1 MSMLQHFPII
11 AIMAYFLGAFLIVIF
26 GRNRALRNIFGF
38 LATAVP
44 LCLLVALVKPVM
56 LGGDI
61 IAYWMGNRIPAGGYA
76 IGIALEVDAM
86 GLFFG
91 LLIATAVF
99 VAMLYSFSYMSH
111 DDNEPQYYTLF
122 LMLCGGVMGFVLSG
136 DLFNMFIMIEILT
149 FAAVALTAFR
159 NTANGALEAA
169 FKYLVVGCIG
179 SSCILAGT
187 IMLYAQAHTLNFAQL
202 AAFLP
207 GNLNTATIVAYALL
221 FIGFCTKAFIVPFH
235 PLAAD
240 AHGAAPAP
248 VSVLIS
254 GVLTKSGLYGIIRL
268 TYILF
273 RTMDL
278 GTVQFWLVFLGSV
291 SMFVCVTMAL
301 AQHDFKRLLAFHSI
315 SQIGYVLTAAGLATA
330 LGVSSGLYHAMN
342 HTLFKGLLFLCAG
355 AVLHETGT
363 TDLDRLG
370 GLSKKM
376 PQTTLL
382 FLVGAFS
389 ISGIPPFNGFASK
402 WLIYQATYQKAA
414 ETGNIGFALV
424 TIVCLVTST
433 LTLASFVK
441 VTQSVFFGQLPKEY
455 ENVKEVSVGMRVAMG
470 ILALLCI
477 LTGLFPGFVTSYLT
491 EPAARAAFGA
501 NAYIN
506 GMLGAGYAEG
516 FGLADTLPVSFQAA
530 GVWSPISWL
539 CLLMIMLLAVAI
551 VAVST
556 KYDQV
561 SALAKT
567 AAAAEAAEGKVSP
580 RYGSGALAEGKY
592 ELFFGGE
599 ESVYSQVGGDDLFW
613 GFKHNWRH
621 YFSFMHELHSGIVND
636 YALWAVVA
644 LALAMLYAM
653 IIL

>member
-1 MSMLQHFPII
+1 MSIQHFPIC

-26 GRNRALRNIFGF
+26 GKNRALRNVFGF
-38 LATAVP
+38 LATATP
-44 LCLLVALVKPVM
+44 LCLLAALVKPIM
-56 LGGDI
+56 LGSDV
-61 IAYWMGNRIPAGGYA
+61 IAYWMGNRVPAGGYA

-207 GNLNTATIVAYALL
+207 GHLNRATIIAYAML

-273 RTMDL
+273 RVMNL

-363 TDLDRLG
+363 TDLGKLG

-376 PQTTLL
+376 PHTTIL

-389 ISGIPPFNGFASK
+389 ISGVPPFNGFASK
-402 WLIYQATYQKAA
+402 WLIYQATYQKAV
-414 ETGNIGFALV
+414 ESGNIGFLMC
-424 TIVCLVTST
+424 TIVALVTST

-455 ENVKEVSVGMRVAMG
+455 ENVEEVSVGMRLAMG

-477 LTGLFPGFVTSYLT
+477 LTGLFPGFVTTYLT
-491 EPAARAAFGA
+491 EPAARAVFGA
-501 NAYIN
+501 NAYVN
-506 GMLGAGYAEG
+506 AMMGTGYAQG
-516 FGLADTLPVSFQAA
+516 FGLTDLLSVSFQAA

-551 VAVST
+551 VAVSS

-567 AAAAEAAEGKVSP
+567 AAAAEAAAAKAGP
-580 RYGSGALAEGKY
+580 RFGSGALAEGKN

-599 ESVYSQVGGDDLFW
+599 ESVFSQVGGDDLFW

-636 YALWAVVA
+636 YALWGVIA

>member
-1 MSMLQHFPII
+1 MMQHYPIL
-11 AIMAYFLGAFLIVIF
+11 AIMTYFLGAFLIVIF
-26 GRNRALRNIFGF
+26 GKNRTVRNAVGF

-44 LCLLVALVKPVM
+44 LCLLITLVKPVM
-56 LGGDI
+56 MGGDI
-61 IAYWMGNRIPAGGYA
+61 IAYWMGSRVPAGGYA
-76 IGIALEVDAM
+76 IGIALEVDALS
-86 GLFFG
+86 LFFG
-91 LLIATAVF
+91 LLVATAVF
-99 VAMLYSFSYMSH
+99 AAMLYSFSYMSH

-122 LMLCGGVMGFVLSG
+122 LMLCGGVMGLVLSG
-136 DLFNMFIMIEILT
+136 DLFNMFIMVEILT

-159 NTANGALEAA
+159 NTVFGALEAA
-169 FKYLVVGCIG
+169 FKYLVVGSIG

-202 AAFLP
+202 SAMIP
-207 GNLNTATIVAYALL
+207 GNLNLATTVAYALL
-221 FIGFCTKAFIVPFH
+221 FIGFCTKAFLVPFH

-273 RTMDL
+273 RTMNL

-330 LGVSSGLYHAMN
+330 LGVSAGLYHAMN

-363 TDLDRLG
+363 TDLDKLG

-376 PQTTLL
+376 PHTTVL

-402 WLIYQATYQKAA
+402 WLIYQAAYQKGV
-414 ETGNIGFALV
+414 ESGNIGFLLV
-424 TIVCLVTST
+424 TICCLVTST

-455 ENVKEVSVGMRVAMG
+455 ENVREVSFGMRLAMG
-470 ILALLCI
+470 LLALLCI
-477 LTGLFPGFVTSYLT
+477 VTGLFPGLVTTFLT
-491 EPAARAAFGA
+491 EPAARAVFGA
-501 NAYIN
+501 NHYIN
-506 GMLGAGYAEG
+506 AMMGAGYAES
-516 FGLADTLPVSFQAA
+516 FGLADALPVSFYSA

-551 VAVST
+551 VAVSS

-567 AAAAEAAEGKVSP
+567 AAAAEAAAVAGP
-580 RYGSGALAEGKY
+580 RYGSGSPAEGKY

-599 ESVYSQVGGDDLFW
+599 ESVYSQVGGDDMFW

-621 YFSFMHELHSGIVND
+621 YFSFMHNLHSGIVND
-636 YALWAVVA
+636 YALWAVIA

>member
-1 MSMLQHFPII
+1 MMQHYPIL
-11 AIMAYFLGAFLIVIF
+11 AIMTYFLGAFLIVIF
-26 GRNRALRNIFGF
+26 GKNRTVRNAVGF

-44 LCLLVALVKPVM
+44 LCLLITLVKPVM
-56 LGGDI
+56 MGGDI
-61 IAYWMGNRIPAGGYA
+61 IAYWMGGRVPAGGYA
-76 IGIALEVDAM
+76 IGIALEVDALS
-86 GLFFG
+86 LFFG
-91 LLIATAVF
+91 LLVATAVF
-99 VAMLYSFSYMSH
+99 AAMLYSFSYMSH

-122 LMLCGGVMGFVLSG
+122 LMLCGGVMGLVLSG
-136 DLFNMFIMIEILT
+136 DLFNMFIMVEILT

-159 NTANGALEAA
+159 NTVFGALEAA
-169 FKYLVVGCIG
+169 FKYLVVGSIG

-202 AAFLP
+202 SAMIP
-207 GNLNTATIVAYALL
+207 GNLNLATTVAYALL
-221 FIGFCTKAFIVPFH
+221 FIGFCTKAFLVPFH

-273 RTMDL
+273 RTMNL

-330 LGVSSGLYHAMN
+330 LGVSAGLYHAMN

-363 TDLDRLG
+363 TDLDKLG

-376 PQTTLL
+376 PHTTVL

-402 WLIYQATYQKAA
+402 WLIYQAAYQKGV
-414 ETGNIGFALV
+414 ESGNIGFLLV
-424 TIVCLVTST
+424 TICCLVTST

-455 ENVKEVSVGMRVAMG
+455 ENVREVSFGMRLAMG
-470 ILALLCI
+470 LLALLCI
-477 LTGLFPGFVTSYLT
+477 VTGLFPGLVTTFLT
-491 EPAARAAFGA
+491 EPAARAVFGA
-501 NAYIN
+501 NHYIN
-506 GMLGAGYAEG
+506 AMMGAGYAES
-516 FGLADTLPVSFQAA
+516 FGLADALPVSFYSA

-551 VAVST
+551 VAVSS

-567 AAAAEAAEGKVSP
+567 AAAAEAAAFAGP
-580 RYGSGALAEGKY
+580 RYGSGSLAEGKY

-599 ESVYSQVGGDDLFW
+599 ESVYSQVGGDDMFW

-621 YFSFMHELHSGIVND
+621 YFSFMHNLHSGIVND
-636 YALWAVVA
+636 YALWAVIA

>member
-1 MSMLQHFPII
+1 MMQHYPIL
-11 AIMAYFLGAFLIVIF
+11 AIMTYFLGAFLIVIF
-26 GRNRALRNIFGF
+26 GKNRTVRNAVGF

-44 LCLLVALVKPVM
+44 LCLLITLVKPVM
-56 LGGDI
+56 MGGDI
-61 IAYWMGNRIPAGGYA
+61 IAYWMGGRVPAGGYA
-76 IGIALEVDAM
+76 IGIALEVDALS
-86 GLFFG
+86 LFFG
-91 LLIATAVF
+91 LLVATAVF
-99 VAMLYSFSYMSH
+99 AAMLYSFSYMSH

-122 LMLCGGVMGFVLSG
+122 LMLCGGVMGLVLSG
-136 DLFNMFIMIEILT
+136 DLFNMFIMLEILT

-159 NTANGALEAA
+159 NTVFGALEAA
-169 FKYLVVGCIG
+169 FKYLVVGSIG

-202 AAFLP
+202 SAMIP
-207 GNLNTATIVAYALL
+207 GNLNLATTVAYALL
-221 FIGFCTKAFIVPFH
+221 FIGFCTKAFLVPFH

-273 RTMDL
+273 RTMNL

-330 LGVSSGLYHAMN
+330 LGVSAGLYHAMN

-363 TDLDRLG
+363 TDLDKLG

-376 PQTTLL
+376 PHTTVL

-402 WLIYQATYQKAA
+402 WLIYQAAYQKGV
-414 ETGNIGFALV
+414 ESGNIGFLLV
-424 TIVCLVTST
+424 TICCLVTST

-455 ENVKEVSVGMRVAMG
+455 ENVREVSFGMRLAMG
-470 ILALLCI
+470 LLALLCI
-477 LTGLFPGFVTSYLT
+477 VTGLFPGLVTTFLT
-491 EPAARAAFGA
+491 EPAARAVFGA
-501 NAYIN
+501 NHYIN
-506 GMLGAGYAEG
+506 AMMGAGYAES
-516 FGLADTLPVSFQAA
+516 FGLADALPVSFYSA

-551 VAVST
+551 VAVSS

-567 AAAAEAAEGKVSP
+567 AAAAEAAAAAGP
-580 RYGSGALAEGKY
+580 RYGSGSPAEGKY

-599 ESVYSQVGGDDLFW
+599 ESVYSQVGGDDMFW

-621 YFSFMHELHSGIVND
+621 YFSFMHNLHSGIVND
-636 YALWAVVA
+636 YALWAVIA

>member
-1 MSMLQHFPII
+1 MMQHYPIL
-11 AIMAYFLGAFLIVIF
+11 AIMTYFLGAFLIVIF
-26 GRNRALRNIFGF
+26 GKNRTVRNAVGF

-44 LCLLVALVKPVM
+44 LCLLITLVKPVM
-56 LGGDI
+56 MGGDI
-61 IAYWMGNRIPAGGYA
+61 IAYWMGGRVPAGGYA
-76 IGIALEVDAM
+76 IGIALEVDALS
-86 GLFFG
+86 LFFG
-91 LLIATAVF
+91 LLVATAVF
-99 VAMLYSFSYMSH
+99 AAMLYSFSYMSH

-122 LMLCGGVMGFVLSG
+122 LMLCGGVMGLVLSG
-136 DLFNMFIMIEILT
+136 DLFNMFIMVEILT

-159 NTANGALEAA
+159 NSVFGALEAA
-169 FKYLVVGCIG
+169 FKYLVVGSIG

-187 IMLYAQAHTLNFAQL
+187 IMLYAQTHTLNFAQL
-202 AAFLP
+202 SAMIP
-207 GNLNTATIVAYALL
+207 GNLNLATTVAYALL
-221 FIGFCTKAFIVPFH
+221 FIGFCTKAFLVPFH

-273 RTMDL
+273 RTMNL
-278 GTVQFWLVFLGSV
+278 GTVQFWLVFLVSV

-330 LGVSSGLYHAMN
+330 LGVSAGLYHAMN

-363 TDLDRLG
+363 TDLDKLG

-376 PQTTLL
+376 PHTTVL

-402 WLIYQATYQKAA
+402 WLIYQAAYQKGV
-414 ETGNIGFALV
+414 ESGNIGFLLV
-424 TIVCLVTST
+424 TICCLVTST

-455 ENVKEVSVGMRVAMG
+455 ENVREVSFGMRLAMG
-470 ILALLCI
+470 LLALLCI
-477 LTGLFPGFVTSYLT
+477 VTGLFPGLVTTFLT
-491 EPAARAAFGA
+491 EPAARAVFGA
-501 NAYIN
+501 NHYIN
-506 GMLGAGYAEG
+506 AMMGAGYAES
-516 FGLADTLPVSFQAA
+516 FGLADMLPVSFYSA

-551 VAVST
+551 VAVSS

-567 AAAAEAAEGKVSP
+567 AAAAEAAAVAGP
-580 RYGSGALAEGKY
+580 RYGSGSLAEGKY

-599 ESVYSQVGGDDLFW
+599 ESVYSQVGGDDMFW

-621 YFSFMHELHSGIVND
+621 YFSFMHNLHSGIVND
-636 YALWAVVA
+636 YALWAVIA

>member
-1 MSMLQHFPII
+1 MSLQHFPIC
-11 AIMAYFLGAFLIVIF
+11 AIMAYFLGAFLIVVF
-26 GRNRALRNIFGF
+26 GRNRAVRNVIGF
-38 LATAVP
+38 LATAIP
-44 LCLLVALVKPVM
+44 LCLLTALAKPILCGSDV
-56 LGGDI
+56 
-61 IAYWMGNRIPAGGYA
+61 IAYWMGGRVPAGGYA
-76 IGIALEVDAM
+76 IGIGLEVDAL

-99 VAMLYSFSYMSH
+99 VAMLYSFSYMSQ

-179 SSCILAGT
+179 SSCILTGT
-187 IMLYAQAHTLNFAQL
+187 IMLYAQCHTLNFAQL

-207 GNLNTATIVAYALL
+207 GHLNRATMVAFALL

-268 TYILF
+268 TYVLF
-273 RTMDL
+273 RVMNL

-330 LGVSSGLYHAMN
+330 LGVSAGLYHAMN

-363 TDLDRLG
+363 TDLNRLG
-370 GLSKKM
+370 GLSRKM
-376 PQTTLL
+376 PQTTIL
-382 FLVGAFS
+382 FLIGAFS
-389 ISGIPPFNGFASK
+389 ISGVPPFNGFASK
-402 WLIYQATYQKAA
+402 WMIYQATYQKAV
-414 ETGNIGFALV
+414 ESGNIGFLAC
-424 TIVCLVTST
+424 TIVALITST

-455 ENVKEVSVGMRVAMG
+455 ENVKEVPVGMRLAMG

-477 LTGLFPGFVTSYLT
+477 LTGLFPGFVTKYLT

-506 GMLGAGYAEG
+506 AMMGEGYAQS
-516 FGLADTLPVSFQAA
+516 FGLVDALPVNFSMA

-539 CLLMIMLLAVAI
+539 CLLMIMLLATAI
-551 VAVST
+551 VAVSS

-567 AAAAEAAEGKVSP
+567 AAAAEVAEAKAGP

-621 YFSFMHELHSGIVND
+621 YFDFMHELHSGIVND
-636 YALWAVVA
+636 YALWAVIA

>member
-1 MSMLQHFPII
+1 MMQHYPIL
-11 AIMAYFLGAFLIVIF
+11 AIMTYFLGAFLIVIF
-26 GRNRALRNIFGF
+26 GKNRTVRNAVGF

-44 LCLLVALVKPVM
+44 LCLLITLVKPVM
-56 LGGDI
+56 MGGDI
-61 IAYWMGNRIPAGGYA
+61 IAYWMGSRVPAGGYA
-76 IGIALEVDAM
+76 IGIALEVDALS
-86 GLFFG
+86 LFFG
-91 LLIATAVF
+91 LLVATAVF
-99 VAMLYSFSYMSH
+99 AAMLYSFSYMSH

-122 LMLCGGVMGFVLSG
+122 LMLCGGVMGLVLSG
-136 DLFNMFIMIEILT
+136 DLFNMFIMVEILT

-159 NTANGALEAA
+159 NTVFGALEAA
-169 FKYLVVGCIG
+169 FKYLVVGSIG

-202 AAFLP
+202 SAMIP
-207 GNLNTATIVAYALL
+207 GNLNLATTVAYALL
-221 FIGFCTKAFIVPFH
+221 FIGFCTKAFLVPFH

-273 RTMDL
+273 RTMNL

-330 LGVSSGLYHAMN
+330 LGVSAGLYHAMN

-363 TDLDRLG
+363 TDLNKLG

-376 PQTTLL
+376 PHTTVL

-402 WLIYQATYQKAA
+402 WLIYQAAYQKGV
-414 ETGNIGFALV
+414 ESGNIGFLLV
-424 TIVCLVTST
+424 TICCLVTST

-455 ENVKEVSVGMRVAMG
+455 ENVREVSFGMRLAMG
-470 ILALLCI
+470 LLALLCI
-477 LTGLFPGFVTSYLT
+477 VTGLFPGLVTTFLT
-491 EPAARAAFGA
+491 EPAARAVFGA
-501 NAYIN
+501 NHYIN
-506 GMLGAGYAEG
+506 AMMGAGYAES
-516 FGLADTLPVSFQAA
+516 FGLADALPVSFYSA

-551 VAVST
+551 VAVSS

-567 AAAAEAAEGKVSP
+567 AAAAEAAAAAGP
-580 RYGSGALAEGKY
+580 RYGSGSLAEGKY

-599 ESVYSQVGGDDLFW
+599 ESVYSQVGGDDMFW

-621 YFSFMHELHSGIVND
+621 YFSFMHNLHSGIVND
-636 YALWAVVA
+636 YALWAVIA